1 MLADKRY
8 CYPLTITDSASQY
21 LIACDALATTKERYA
36 FTLFAI
42 QKAAR
47 SLFQRK
53 RTPSTPLTD
62 TRSWPLTSRSAV
74 DMQTAEEPEYEKND
88 QYQGQS
94 AAEPGPTI
102 PTVPVIATAAA
113 EPQDDQDNDQDCAH
127 LPPSLPIPD
136 SDTTEPSLEN

>member
-21 LIACDALATTKERYA
+21 LIACDALATTKERLICRPPKNQS
-36 FTLFAI
+36 TKRMI
-42 QKAAR
+42 SIKARA
-47 SLFQRK
+47 
-53 RTPSTPLTD
+53 P
-62 TRSWPLTSRSAV
+62 
-74 DMQTAEEPEYEKND
+74 
-88 QYQGQS
+88 QS
-94 AAEPGPTI
+94 PGPTI

-113 EPQDDQDNDQDCAH
+113 EQQDDQDNDQDCAH